1 MRAAQKSGV
10 NSSFSWRSLVT
21 RWWDI
26 ATALTENGWKPVIEG
41 RGEERERERN
51 NIERHGNRNIRGD
64 YREVPVT

>member
-10 NSSFSWRSLVT
+10 NSSFLWRSLVT

-26 ATALTENGWKPVIEG
+26 PTALTENGWKPVIEG
-41 RGEERERERN
+41 EERERN